1 MQIRAKKSQLETK
14 LGGYLDIEASDGM
27 DGIKEWLS
35 NLNTHLFKQL
45 GAALGGRALEIESSH
60 SQTGSSPSLST
71 LMALKWLDAATQ
83 NFIEQVCKCGCAL

>member
-14 LGGYLDIEASDGM
+14 LGNYPDIEASDGM

-45 GAALGGRALEIESSH
+45 GAALGGRALEIESSQSH
-60 SQTGSSPSLST
+60 TGSSSSLRT
-71 LMALKWLDAATQ
+71 LMILSRLDAATRD
-83 NFIEQVCKCGCAL
+83 FIEQVCKHA